1 MGDDELSVDDNVVS
15 EAEYFSDSVEDD
27 EPLSCSHGSLESL
40 VQLKPMGWPM
50 RKVLSSVEKTKED
63 KLKLNVSELEM
74 MKERFSKLLLGEDM
88 SGCGKGVC
96 PALAISNA
104 ITNLCA
110 TVFGQ
115 IWRLEPLSS
124 EKKSMWRREIEL
136 LLCVT
141 GHIVELVP
149 SWQTFP
155 DGKKVEVMTSK
166 QRSDLHVDLPALR
179 KLDRMLLETLDSF
192 HGVEFWY
199 VDRGVLS
206 ANHDA
211 SHSLRRPIHLR
222 EEKWWLPVP
231 RVPPGGLN
239 ENTRKQL
246 ELKRDSTNQ
255 ILKAATAINSNAL
268 SEMEIPQSY
277 FGSLPKNG
285 RASLGDVIYRY
296 ITSDKF
302 SPECLL
308 DCLDFASEHQALE
321 IANRVEA
328 SIHIWRRSATV
339 SKPTNNTRP
348 SWGIV
353 KEMIVDADKRELLAG
368 RAETLLLCLK
378 QRFPGLTQTTLD
390 VSKIQF
396 NKDVGKS
403 ILESYS
409 RVLESLAFNILSRI
423 DDILSADDFA
433 KHSDKLSPVH
443 PTGLIVSQALHMQT
457 TPFAATF
464 INRKVDMSAKTQY

>member
-1 MGDDELSVDDNVVS
+1 ME
-15 EAEYFSDSVEDD
+15 FS
-27 EPLSCSHGSLESL
+27 
-40 VQLKPMGWPM
+40 
-50 RKVLSSVEKTKED
+50 
-63 KLKLNVSELEM
+63 
-74 MKERFSKLLLGEDM
+74 
-88 SGCGKGVC
+88 
-96 PALAISNA
+96 
-104 ITNLCA
+104 
-110 TVFGQ
+110 
-115 IWRLEPLSS
+115 
-124 EKKSMWRREIEL
+124 
-136 LLCVT
+136 
-141 GHIVELVP
+141 
-149 SWQTFP
+149 
-155 DGKKVEVMTSK
+155 
-166 QRSDLHVDLPALR
+166 
-179 KLDRMLLETLDSF
+179 
-192 HGVEFWY
+192 Y

-211 SHSLRRPIHLR
+211 SLSPRRPIHLR

-255 ILKAATAINSNAL
+255 ILKAAMAINSNAL

-277 FGSLPKNG
+277 LDSLPKVCCSSSIFMLICWVATLFLDSLCSHPVNLLEKLLELRIKNDLLFTYCIFNFCNLSHYFVTGLQCHHPANLFKKCSIWLWVSLIWLFLQNG

-308 DCLDFASEHQALE
+308 DCLDFASEHQALD

-328 SIHIWRRSATV
+328 SIHIWRRRTTV

-353 KEMIVDADKRELLAG
+353 KEMIIDADKRELLAG

-396 NKDVGKS
+396 NKVRIRYHQCRHYNTIAS
-403 ILESYS
+403 ISY
-409 RVLESLAFNILSRI
+409 
-423 DDILSADDFA
+423 
-433 KHSDKLSPVH
+433 
-443 PTGLIVSQALHMQT
+443 
-457 TPFAATF
+457 
-464 INRKVDMSAKTQY
+464 